1 LEVVGVADQWP
12 DVAVLERP
20 GPGLPLEAV
29 DPSIAET
36 DPLSLDVYS
45 DRLQAYVRR
54 AVVVPPADEVAAVL
68 VRVRAERRMAGLRA
82 SVRAEAEALHAWL
95 TARIEGLR

>member
-1 LEVVGVADQWP
+1 MV
-12 DVAVLERP
+12 VLERP
-20 GPGLPLEAV
+20 GPGLPLEAI

-54 AVVVPPADEVAAVL
+54 AVAVPPADEAAAVL
-68 VRVRAERRMAGLRA
+68 VRVRSERRMAGLRA
-82 SVRAEAEALHAWL
+82 SVRLEAEALHVWL
-95 TARIEGLR
+95 SARIEALR